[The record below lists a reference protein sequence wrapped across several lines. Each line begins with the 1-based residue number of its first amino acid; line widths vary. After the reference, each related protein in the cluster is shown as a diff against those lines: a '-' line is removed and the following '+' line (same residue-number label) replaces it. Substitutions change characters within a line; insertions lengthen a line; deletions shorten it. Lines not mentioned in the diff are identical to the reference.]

1 MSREKLVSLLNEIK
15 ALTDAS
21 LKELG
26 SARSGQRATTSGISK
41 NPRVSPDSLPTWIL
55 KLKSDGYFGQPRI
68 PREVHEKLQSHY
80 RCDLKRVGVALL
92 RLQKGKELRK
102 ASKVVNG
109 KKQVAYVW

>member
-1 MSREKLVSLLNEIK
+1 MRRDKLLSLLNQIK

-26 SARSGQRATTSGISK
+26 SANSGQRAATSGMSK
-41 NPRVSPDSLPTWIL
+41 GPRISPDSLPTWIL
-55 KLKSDGYFGQPRI
+55 KLRSDGYFGQPRI

-80 RCDLKRVGVALL
+80 RCDVKRVGVALL

-102 ASKVVNG
+102 TSKLANG